1 MSIKPTEFYQL
12 FKNRAYKLRAYANLP
27 KIAEFWRG
35 PIPNEVQSSPR
46 GVKEI

>member
-1 MSIKPTEFYQL
+1 MSIKPAEFYQL

-35 PIPNEVQSSPR
+35 PIQAEAQTTPR
-46 GVKEI
+46 SIKEN